1 MADNETLPAAT
12 TTTGT
17 YYSYTIPGMDI
28 SSGSML
34 FTLVSQF
41 MGVITPSELPLGQV
55 RQLLHSNLTLFEFGL
70 NAIKVESGFI
80 ALMSIFMILA
90 VVPILA
96 TCCWCC
102 CSRQPGEDEEFA
114 RNAAR
119 MNESLEDSLMCRKS
133 ASLTTLWI
141 VFILLSLSD
150 LCIFYANSR
159 LASTVEMTP
168 EMIKSTVHDM
178 EVFLKDTHLQI
189 KHKLDNGFHVSVEKV
204 VKDLEDVDVLLGEP
218 IQAEISAH
226 TGIELAY
233 DSLATL
239 SLANAELIYRVLMLQ
254 ETVGRALKISQE
266 ASARM
271 EELQIQL
278 SVLQRQCTYRDRPL
292 CDTLRIR
299 SFEEN
304 GIIDALKTLQE
315 DQTIFRMRYL
325 GEIEFGAT
333 VKNLTSEVGMSRSI
347 FSNFPQQVK
356 MDTAYERNYTLQQL
370 ETIRHRTTTN
380 AQMLTSTINVL
391 LGRLEGVWDSV
402 KPQYEKLQDWSNVYW
417 TTGWVAAMAVVWIL
431 IFMLMAYCCFLCE
444 SNVKAGVLLFIAV
457 VIICLSC
464 IGLTIYGVLSLA
476 IGGNAE
482 VFLCKP
488 LYDAGVS
495 VVNRMDT
502 TGNMMMIPYD
512 YNSNSNNINN
522 MNSNNAYDMLGKLF
536 DKPGYVYE
544 HEPEVGIIGEL
555 LRPDGVNRPI
565 VNVSLSSAIRGCE
578 KNEASYNVFQLDA
591 FVNTTAISNLKQ
603 FPKVTQA
610 IDSID
615 VSERTLLSLTQ
626 TIQSILESMLQTSS
640 FNLTTYRTSIGSP
653 TPEKDLATFIDQM
666 QRVALQIQDVA
677 TSSRMTTLGSRSKRL
692 QSSILQPL
700 EQLQNEILYHLTALE
715 LQRDPWA
722 KQVNQTLNHL
732 RNIQEYL
739 EKTAG
744 EICDNQ
750 TRIYTERLKT
760 YLASDKATMSSQL
773 GDTTAKCRPF
783 FDIFDANRI
792 FLCRNMIDFINALWF
807 FPFLTLLLWSVATPV
822 GLNLITL
829 QRKLTTLKQIRM
841 RGGAERGRRR
851 ERDSSTS
858 RERSTSS
865 GRRKPAPLRRTATEE
880 TLDIDDIDAVGQ
892 QTPVRSRS
900 QPRRP
905 EPEQEDNWRS
915 SGPIRAPSRDRSSYE
930 REQPRAKPPMR
941 RQGTEEFN
949 LDDEGQPASYGRE
962 RSREPRAPSRQ
973 QQQERS
979 QGPKFKPALRR
990 QGTEEFNLNDEDTGT
1005 YSRERSQPR
1014 APSSSRQQQPR
1025 IQAPSKFIPV
1035 LRRQGTE
1042 EFNLDD
1048 DNTGTYS
1055 QQRNQSREPSSSRLQ
1070 PRAPPPTSA
1079 KSVPVLRRQGTEEFN
1094 LDDDGPDGSS
1104 TQQRNQSRAPSN
1116 SRQQRPVPPPKSAKS
1131 VPVLR
1136 RQGTEEFNMDND
1148 DMAPYERE
1156 RSQPRGMA
1164 SSSRPQQRA
1173 QSQQT
1178 SKPVMRR
1185 RGTEEFN
1192 LDDEDNNWRSP
1203 QDTRGRSE
1211 PRRGDMRSQRSMT
1224 PVLSVRPDV
1233 QPAQP
1238 MPRTPPRLKSRVSLT
1253 TRAVA
1258 NIVKNRS
1265 QAAAG
1270 RQGLR
1275 RRDTEDFEIDDD
1287 NTYST
1292 ATRQAVEAARRTP
1305 PRSAPP
1311 PPPPPANRFSDVRSV
1326 RWTSKNDDIVFE
1338 DCDSANPMYMIHDL
1352 DE

>member
-1 MADNETLPAAT
+1 MAYNNETLPTVA

-28 SSGSML
+28 SSGSMIFSL
-34 FTLVSQF
+34 ISQF
-41 MGVITPSELPLGQV
+41 LGVITPDELPLGQV
-55 RQLLHSNLTLFEFGL
+55 RQLLHSNFTIYEFIT

-80 ALMSIFMILA
+80 ALMSIFVILA
-90 VVPILA
+90 LVPILA
-96 TCCWCC
+96 SCCWCC
-102 CSRQPGEDEEFA
+102 CSRRPGDDEEFA
-114 RNAAR
+114 RNAA
-119 MNESLEDSLMCRKS
+119 MTNESLEESLQCRKN
-133 ASLTTLWI
+133 ASITTLWI
-141 VFILLSLSD
+141 VFIFLSLSD

-356 MDTAYERNYTLQQL
+356 LDTAYERNYTLEQL
-370 ETIRHRTTTN
+370 ESIRHRTTTN
-380 AQMLTSTINVL
+380 AQMLTATINVL
-391 LGRLEGVWDSV
+391 LGRLDGVWDSV
-402 KPQYEKLQDWSNVYW
+402 RPHYDKLQNWSNNYW
-417 TTGWVAAMAVVWIL
+417 TIGWVAGMAIVWIL
-431 IFMLMAYCCFLCE
+431 LFMVMSYCCFLCE
-444 SNVKAGVLLFIAV
+444 SNVKAGVILFTA
-457 VIICLSC
+457 VIIICMSC
-464 IGLTIYGVLSLA
+464 IGVVIFGITSLA

-488 LYDAGVS
+488 LYDAGD
-495 VVNRMDT
+495 NMGNHMDRIAPPPAT
-502 TGNMMMIPYD
+502 ILTQYET
-512 YNSNSNNINN
+512 NNDG
-522 MNSNNAYDMLGKLF
+522 YELLGKLF
-536 DKPGYVYE
+536 DKPGYIYKE
-544 HEPEVGIIGEL
+544 EPQAGIIGEL
-555 LRPDGVNRPI
+555 LRPDGVNRAI
-565 VNVSLSSAIRGCE
+565 VNVSLATAIRGCE

-610 IDSID
+610 IDAID

-626 TIQSILESMLQTSS
+626 TIQDILESMLQTSS
-640 FNLTTYRTSIGSP
+640 FNLTNYRATIGAP

-692 QSSILQPL
+692 QASILQPL

-760 YLASDKATMSSQL
+760 YLTSSKATMSSQL

-792 FLCRNMIDFINALWF
+792 FFCRNMIDFVNALWF
-807 FPFLTLLLWSVATPV
+807 FTFLTLLLWSIATPV

-829 QRKLTTLKQIRM
+829 QRKITSIKRVRLRA
-841 RGGAERGRRR
+841 AERGDRSRK
-851 ERDSSTS
+851 RD
-858 RERSTSS
+858 RGTSS
-865 GRRKPAPLRRTATEE
+865 GRDRSSSSTRRSRPVLKRSATEE
-880 TLDIDDIDAVGQ
+880 TLDIDDIDREPIRARQ
-892 QTPVRSRS
+892 SSQSPVRSRS
-900 QPRRP
+900 QGRRA
-905 EPEQEDNWRS
+905 ESDVEDSWRS
-915 SGPIRAPSRDRSSYE
+915 PGPSRGGQSRDHSSYE
-930 REQPRAKPPMR
+930 RETPRMRPPPMR
-941 RQGTEEFN
+941 RQGTEEFD
-949 LDDEGQPASYGRE
+949 LDNEGPVIQARE
-962 RSREPRAPSRQ
+962 RSQTRGVSSSRQ
-973 QQQERS
+973 QQPQQERGQS
-979 QGPKFKPALRR
+979 QPRNKAKPLRR
-990 QGTEEFNLNDEDTGT
+990 QGTEEFDLDDEGKP
-1005 YSRERSQPR
+1005 ERS
-1014 APSSSRQQQPR
+1014 
-1025 IQAPSKFIPV
+1025 
-1035 LRRQGTE
+1035 
-1042 EFNLDD
+1042 
-1048 DNTGTYS
+1048 
-1055 QQRNQSREPSSSRLQ
+1055 
-1070 PRAPPPTSA
+1070 
-1079 KSVPVLRRQGTEEFN
+1079 
-1094 LDDDGPDGSS
+1094 
-1104 TQQRNQSRAPSN
+1104 QSRAPSN
-1116 SRQQRPVPPPKSAKS
+1116 SRQMQPQRNQPIYRGQARERDQPQIGKSKPPM
-1131 VPVLR
+1131 R
-1136 RQGTEEFNMDND
+1136 RQGT
-1148 DMAPYERE
+1148 
-1156 RSQPRGMA
+1156 Q
-1164 SSSRPQQRA
+1164 
-1173 QSQQT
+1173 
-1178 SKPVMRR
+1178 
-1185 RGTEEFN
+1185 EFN
-1192 LDDEDNNWRSP
+1192 LEEEDNTWRTPDQRSP
-1203 QDTRGRSE
+1203 SQN
-1211 PRRGDMRSQRSMT
+1211 RRGDGRSRRSVT
-1224 PVLSVRPDV
+1224 PILPARRDA

-1238 MPRTPPRLKSRVSLT
+1238 RQRTPPKLSSRVSLT

-1258 NIVKNRS
+1258 NIVKNRE
-1265 QAAAG
+1265 AG
-1270 RQGLR
+1270 RKKGLQ
-1275 RRDTEDFEIDDD
+1275 RRDTEDFDMDED
-1287 NTYST
+1287 NATYST
-1292 ATRQAVEAARRTP
+1292 SRNNRQNLEAARRTP
-1305 PRSAPP
+1305 PRTAPP
-1311 PPPPPANRFSDVRSV
+1311 PPPP
-1326 RWTSKNDDIVFE
+1326 
-1338 DCDSANPMYMIHDL
+1338 
-1352 DE
+1352 